1 MGIESS
7 TANAYLRT
15 KVLSASREEL
25 RLMLLDGALKFA
37 RQGREG
43 LATKNFEQSFNGI
56 SQCRNIVMELLTSI
70 KPEYDPDLCE
80 KVKALYSWMYAQLVE
95 ASMERNAAKLDG
107 VIKLLEYE
115 RETWVLLMDQVA
127 QEKRGTLRLVGEG
140 VNGQPVPTHAAQSGQ
155 QLGGLRKG
163 ISLQG

>member
-25 RLMLLDGALKFA
+25 RLMLIDGALKFA

-43 LATKNFEQSFNGI
+43 FVTKNFEQSFNGI
-56 SQCRNIVMELLTSI
+56 SQCRSIVMELLTTI

-80 KVKALYSWMYAQLVE
+80 KVKALYSWMYSQLVE
-95 ASMERNAAKLDG
+95 ASMEKNIQKLDG
-107 VIKLLEYE
+107 VIQLLEYE
-115 RETWVLLMDQVA
+115 RETWVLLMDQLA
-127 QEKRGTLRLVGEG
+127 KERHGSLRLVGADAAPA
-140 VNGQPVPTHAAQSGQ
+140 QAIPTQT
-155 QLGGLRKG
+155 GGARLG
-163 ISLQG
+163 ISIQG